1 MSSPPKRH
9 ITMIYIPFLG
19 TFRKKRRKVYKDED
33 CIRKMGHEMRMLSK
47 RKDNEINYRQKEEND
62 VVRQLRESLED
73 LKAGRFRRVA

>member
-1 MSSPPKRH
+1 
-9 ITMIYIPFLG
+9 
-19 TFRKKRRKVYKDED
+19 
-33 CIRKMGHEMRMLSK
+33 MRMLSK